1 MRHED
6 CCLVVDRFGNWRVEE
21 YTVPPRIPDRFD
33 WSSELR
39 KPYMPPRRVGPKLKL
54 RPKAKYLESTE

>member
-6 CCLVVDRFGNWRVEE
+6 CCLVVDRFGRWRVEE
-21 YTVPPRIPDRFD
+21 HTVPPRIPPGFD

-39 KPYMPPRRVGPKLKL
+39 KPFVARPKRRLPKLKM
-54 RPKAKYLESTE
+54 RPKSKYLEVA